1 MYTRISFFRQISSP
15 IFVGLLLASS
25 LAAVLDS
32 GIDVKQQPQKQNLNV
47 MAQEQRGI
55 SETLSSPS
63 FNQSLS
69 LDGTSF
75 SIDNTTF
82 SHHTTSV
89 NGIQMHYVIGGKE
102 SPVVLLHGWP
112 QTWYE

>member
-47 MAQEQRGI
+47 MAQEQRGRT
-55 SETLSSPS
+55 EC
-63 FNQSLS
+63 
-69 LDGTSF
+69 
-75 SIDNTTF
+75 
-82 SHHTTSV
+82 HT
-89 NGIQMHYVIGGKE
+89 IIFIGYFRNIYR
-102 SPVVLLHGWP
+102 P
-112 QTWYE
+112 QL